1 MNRQKTLANASTF
14 EKYKKPTKREKFL
27 AEMERVVPWKEL
39 CALIEPFYPKPG
51 KGRPPVGLERMLRIH
66 FLQSWFNLSDPG
78 AEEALYDMESMR
90 RFVGI
95 DLGNEVRARLR
106 PPSANS
112 VIFLRPTTLG
122 RGSSKRSTLI
132 LNPKGLR
139 LSEGTIMDATIIN
152 APSSTKNK
160 EKKRDPDMHSTKKGN
175 QYYFGMKIHVG
186 VDRESRTVHS
196 LVTTPANVHDS
207 KMVENILHGEERVVF
222 GDSAYMGKTD
232 EIAKKASGA
241 LDLTQTRGTKNKKLT
256 EEEKETNRLLS
267 KTRSRGEHIFLIAK
281 RVFGFSKVRYKGVAK
296 NTLLRLRTLC
306 PVEPVHGKKGFA
318 GVDRGVVYPKTGK
331 RTDKNRE

>member
-39 CALIEPFYPKPG
+39 YALIDPFYPKAG

-66 FLQSWFNLSDPG
+66 FLQSWFNLSDPA

-95 DLGNEVRARLR
+95 DLGNEPVPDETTICKFRHLLEAHGLGER
-106 PPSANS
+106 
-112 VIFLRPTTLG
+112 IFQEVNAHLEE
-122 RGSSKRSTLI
+122 
-132 LNPKGLR
+132 KGLR

-152 APSSTKNK
+152 APSSTKNQDR
-160 EKKRDPDMHSTKKGN
+160 KRDPDMHSTKKGN

-207 KMVENILHGEERVVF
+207 RMVEDLLHGEENAVF

-232 EIAKKASGA
+232 EIAKKAPQA

-256 EEEKETNRLLS
+256 EEEKERNRLLS

-281 RVFGFSKVRYKGVAK
+281 RIFGFSKVRYKGLAK
-296 NTLLRLRTLC
+296 NTNFAFVLFALSNLYMVRRGLRASTW
-306 PVEPVHGKKGFA
+306 A
-318 GVDRGVVYPKTGK
+318 
-331 RTDKNRE
+331 

>member
-1 MNRQKTLANASTF
+1 MNCQKTLANASTF

-39 CALIEPFYPKPG
+39 YSLIEPFYPKAG

-95 DLGNEVRARLR
+95 DPGNEPVPDETTICKFRHLLEAHGLGER
-106 PPSANS
+106 
-112 VIFLRPTTLG
+112 IFQEVNAHLEE
-122 RGSSKRSTLI
+122 
-132 LNPKGLR
+132 KGLK

-152 APSSTKNK
+152 APSSTKNRD
-160 EKKRDPDMHSTKKGN
+160 KKRDPDMHSTKKGN

-207 KMVENILHGEERVVF
+207 KMVEDILHGEENAVF
-222 GDSAYMGKTD
+222 GDSAYMGKTED
-232 EIAKKASGA
+232 IAKKAPQA
-241 LDLTQTRGTKNKKLT
+241 LDLTQTRGTKNRKLT

-281 RVFGFSKVRYKGVAK
+281 RIFGFSKVRYRGLAK
-296 NTLLRLRTLC
+296 NTNFAFVLFALSNLYMVRRDLLAL
-306 PVEPVHGKKGFA
+306 
-318 GVDRGVVYPKTGK
+318 TGA
-331 RTDKNRE
+331 

>member
-1 MNRQKTLANASTF
+1 MNCQKTLANASTF

-39 CALIEPFYPKPG
+39 YSLIEPFYPKAG

-78 AEEALYDMESMR
+78 AEEALYDMESLR

-95 DLGNEVRARLR
+95 DLGNEPVPDETTICKFRHLLE
-106 PPSANS
+106 ANDLGER
-112 VIFLRPTTLG
+112 IFQEVNAHLEE
-122 RGSSKRSTLI
+122 
-132 LNPKGLR
+132 KGLK

-152 APSSTKNK
+152 APSSTKNQD
-160 EKKRDPDMHSTKKGN
+160 KKRDPDMHSTKKGN

-207 KMVENILHGEERVVF
+207 KMVEDILHGEENAVF
-222 GDSAYMGKTD
+222 GDSAYMGKTE
-232 EIAKKASGA
+232 EIAKKAPGA
-241 LDLTQTRGTKNKKLT
+241 LDLTQTRGTKNRKLT

-281 RVFGFSKVRYKGVAK
+281 RIFGFSKVRYKGLAK
-296 NTLLRLRTLC
+296 NTNFVFVLFALSNLYMVRRELLA
-306 PVEPVHGKKGFA
+306 P
-318 GVDRGVVYPKTGK
+318 TGA
-331 RTDKNRE
+331 

>member
-1 MNRQKTLANASTF
+1 MNCQKTLANASTF

-39 CALIEPFYPKPG
+39 YSLIEPFYPKAG

-78 AEEALYDMESMR
+78 AEEALYDMESLR

-95 DLGNEVRARLR
+95 DLGNEPVPDETTICKFRHLLEAHGLGER
-106 PPSANS
+106 
-112 VIFLRPTTLG
+112 IFQEVNAHLEE
-122 RGSSKRSTLI
+122 
-132 LNPKGLR
+132 KGLK

-152 APSSTKNK
+152 APSSTKNQD
-160 EKKRDPDMHSTKKGN
+160 KKRDPDMHSTKKGN

-207 KMVENILHGEERVVF
+207 KMVEDILHGEENAVF
-222 GDSAYMGKTD
+222 GDSAYMGKTE
-232 EIAKKASGA
+232 EIAKKAPGA
-241 LDLTQTRGTKNKKLT
+241 LDLTQTRGTKNRKLT

-281 RVFGFSKVRYKGVAK
+281 RIFGFSKVRYKGLAK
-296 NTLLRLRTLC
+296 NTNFVFVLFALSNLYMVRRDLLAL
-306 PVEPVHGKKGFA
+306 
-318 GVDRGVVYPKTGK
+318 TGA
-331 RTDKNRE
+331 

>member
-27 AEMERVVPWKEL
+27 AEMERIVPWKEL
-39 CALIEPFYPKPG
+39 YALIEPFYPKAG

-78 AEEALYDMESMR
+78 AEEALYDMESLR

-95 DLGNEVRARLR
+95 DLGNEPVPDETTICKFRHLLEAHGLGER
-106 PPSANS
+106 
-112 VIFLRPTTLG
+112 IFQEVNAHLEE
-122 RGSSKRSTLI
+122 
-132 LNPKGLR
+132 KGLR

-152 APSSTKNK
+152 APSSTKNQD
-160 EKKRDPDMHSTKKGN
+160 KKRDPDMHSTKKGN

-186 VDRESRTVHS
+186 VDSESRTVHS

-207 KMVENILHGEERVVF
+207 KMVEDILHGEENAVF
-222 GDSAYMGKTD
+222 GDSAYMGKTE
-232 EIAKKASGA
+232 EIAKKAPGA
-241 LDLTQTRGTKNKKLT
+241 LDLTQTRGTKNRKLT

-281 RVFGFSKVRYKGVAK
+281 RIFGFSKVRYKGLAK
-296 NTLLRLRTLC
+296 NTNFAFVLFALSNLYMVRRELLA
-306 PVEPVHGKKGFA
+306 P
-318 GVDRGVVYPKTGK
+318 TGA
-331 RTDKNRE
+331 

>member
-1 MNRQKTLANASTF
+1 MNCQKTLANASTF

-39 CALIEPFYPKPG
+39 YSLIEPFYPKAG

-95 DLGNEVRARLR
+95 DLGNEPVPDETTICKFRHLLETHDLGER
-106 PPSANS
+106 
-112 VIFLRPTTLG
+112 IFQEVNAHLEE
-122 RGSSKRSTLI
+122 
-132 LNPKGLR
+132 KGLK

-152 APSSTKNK
+152 APSSTKNQD
-160 EKKRDPDMHSTKKGN
+160 KKRDPDMHSTKKGN

-207 KMVENILHGEERVVF
+207 KMVEDILHGEENAVF
-222 GDSAYMGKTD
+222 GDSAYMGKTED
-232 EIAKKASGA
+232 IAKKAPQA
-241 LDLTQTRGTKNKKLT
+241 LDLTQTRGTKNRKLT

-281 RVFGFSKVRYKGVAK
+281 RIFGFSKVRYRGLAK
-296 NTLLRLRTLC
+296 NTNFAFVLFALSNLYMVRRDLLAL
-306 PVEPVHGKKGFA
+306 
-318 GVDRGVVYPKTGK
+318 TGA
-331 RTDKNRE
+331 

>member
-1 MNRQKTLANASTF
+1 MNCQKTLANASTF

-39 CALIEPFYPKPG
+39 YALIEPFYPKAG

-66 FLQSWFNLSDPG
+66 FLQSWFNLSDPA

-95 DLGNEVRARLR
+95 DLGNEPVPDETTICKFRHLLEAHGLGER
-106 PPSANS
+106 
-112 VIFLRPTTLG
+112 IFQEVNAHLEE
-122 RGSSKRSTLI
+122 
-132 LNPKGLR
+132 KGLR

-152 APSSTKNK
+152 APSSTKNQD
-160 EKKRDPDMHSTKKGN
+160 KKRDPDMHSTKKGN

-186 VDRESRTVHS
+186 VDSESRTVHS

-207 KMVENILHGEERVVF
+207 KMVEDILHGEENAVF
-222 GDSAYMGKTD
+222 GDSAYMGKTE
-232 EIAKKASGA
+232 EIAKKAPGA
-241 LDLTQTRGTKNKKLT
+241 LDLTQTRGTKNRKLT

-281 RVFGFSKVRYKGVAK
+281 RIFGFSKVRYRGLAK
-296 NTLLRLRTLC
+296 NTNFAFVLFALSNLYMVRRDLLAL
-306 PVEPVHGKKGFA
+306 
-318 GVDRGVVYPKTGK
+318 TGA
-331 RTDKNRE
+331 

>member
-27 AEMERVVPWKEL
+27 DEMERVVPWKEL
-39 CALIEPFYPKPG
+39 YALIEPFYPKPG

-66 FLQSWFNLSDPG
+66 FLQSWFNLSDP
-78 AEEALYDMESMR
+78 ATEEALYDMESMR

-95 DLGNEVRARLR
+95 DLGNEPVPDETTICKFRHLLETHDLGER
-106 PPSANS
+106 
-112 VIFLRPTTLG
+112 IFQEVNTHLEE
-122 RGSSKRSTLI
+122 
-132 LNPKGLR
+132 KGLR

-152 APSSTKNK
+152 APSSTKNQD
-160 EKKRDPDMHSTKKGN
+160 KKRDPDMHSTKKGN
-175 QYYFGMKIHVG
+175 QYSFGMKIHVG

-207 KMVENILHGEERVVF
+207 KMVEDILHGEENAVF
-222 GDSAYMGKTD
+222 GDSAYMGKTE
-232 EIAKKASGA
+232 EIAKKAPGA
-241 LDLTQTRGTKNKKLT
+241 LDLTQTRGTKNRKLT

-281 RVFGFSKVRYKGVAK
+281 RIFGFSKVRYKGLAK
-296 NTLLRLRTLC
+296 NTNFAFVLFALSNLYMVRRDLLAL
-306 PVEPVHGKKGFA
+306 
-318 GVDRGVVYPKTGK
+318 TGA
-331 RTDKNRE
+331 

>member
-1 MNRQKTLANASTF
+1 MNCQKTLANASTF

-39 CALIEPFYPKPG
+39 YSLIEPFYPKAG

-66 FLQSWFNLSDPG
+66 FLQSWFNLSDPA

-95 DLGNEVRARLR
+95 DLGNEPVPDETTICKFRHLLETHDLGER
-106 PPSANS
+106 
-112 VIFLRPTTLG
+112 IFQEVNAHLEE
-122 RGSSKRSTLI
+122 
-132 LNPKGLR
+132 KGLR

-152 APSSTKNK
+152 APSSTKNQDR
-160 EKKRDPDMHSTKKGN
+160 KRDPDMHSTKKGN

-186 VDRESRTVHS
+186 VDSESRTVHS

-207 KMVENILHGEERVVF
+207 KMVEDILHGEENAVF
-222 GDSAYMGKTD
+222 GDSAYMGKTE
-232 EIAKKASGA
+232 EIAKKAPGA
-241 LDLTQTRGTKNKKLT
+241 LDLTQTRGTKNRKLT

-281 RVFGFSKVRYKGVAK
+281 RIFGFSKVRYKGLAK
-296 NTLLRLRTLC
+296 NTNFVFVLFALSNLYMVRRELLA
-306 PVEPVHGKKGFA
+306 P
-318 GVDRGVVYPKTGK
+318 TGA
-331 RTDKNRE
+331 

>member
-39 CALIEPFYPKPG
+39 YALIDPFYPKAG
-51 KGRPPVGLERMLRIH
+51 KGRPLVGLERMLRIH

-78 AEEALYDMESMR
+78 AEEALYDMESLR

-95 DLGNEVRARLR
+95 DLGNEPVPDETTICKFRHLLEAHGLGER
-106 PPSANS
+106 
-112 VIFLRPTTLG
+112 IFQEVNAHLEE
-122 RGSSKRSTLI
+122 
-132 LNPKGLR
+132 KGLR

-152 APSSTKNK
+152 APSSTKNQD
-160 EKKRDPDMHSTKKGN
+160 KKRDPDMHSTKKGN

-207 KMVENILHGEERVVF
+207 KMVEDILHGEENAVF
-222 GDSAYMGKTD
+222 GDSAYMGKTE
-232 EIAKKASGA
+232 EIAKKAPGT
-241 LDLTQTRGTKNKKLT
+241 LDLTQTRGTKNRKLT

-281 RVFGFSKVRYKGVAK
+281 RIFGFSKVRYKGLAK
-296 NTLLRLRTLC
+296 NTNFVFVLFALSNLYMVRRDLLAL
-306 PVEPVHGKKGFA
+306 
-318 GVDRGVVYPKTGK
+318 TGA
-331 RTDKNRE
+331 

>member
-1 MNRQKTLANASTF
+1 MNCQKTLANASTF

-39 CALIEPFYPKPG
+39 YSLIEPFYPKAG

-78 AEEALYDMESMR
+78 AEEALYDMESLR

-95 DLGNEVRARLR
+95 DLGNEPVPDETTIYKFRHLLETHDLDER
-106 PPSANS
+106 
-112 VIFLRPTTLG
+112 IFQEVNAHL
-122 RGSSKRSTLI
+122 KE
-132 LNPKGLR
+132 KGLK

-152 APSSTKNK
+152 APS
-160 EKKRDPDMHSTKKGN
+160 STKKGN

-207 KMVENILHGEERVVF
+207 KMVEDE
-222 GDSAYMGKTD
+222 GK
-232 EIAKKASGA
+232 E
-241 LDLTQTRGTKNKKLT
+241 KLQDPDRW
-256 EEEKETNRLLS
+256 NPLS
-267 KTRSRGEHIFLIAK
+267 LPG
-281 RVFGFSKVRYKGVAK
+281 
-296 NTLLRLRTLC
+296 
-306 PVEPVHGKKGFA
+306 
-318 GVDRGVVYPKTGK
+318 
-331 RTDKNRE
+331 

>member
-1 MNRQKTLANASTF
+1 MNRRKTLADASTF

-39 CALIEPFYPKPG
+39 YALIDPFYPKAG

-66 FLQSWFNLSDPG
+66 FLQSWFNLSDPA

-95 DLGNEVRARLR
+95 DLGNEPVPDETTICKFRHLLEAHGLGER
-106 PPSANS
+106 
-112 VIFLRPTTLG
+112 IFQEVNAHLEE
-122 RGSSKRSTLI
+122 
-132 LNPKGLR
+132 KGLR

-152 APSSTKNK
+152 APSSTKNQD
-160 EKKRDPDMHSTKKGN
+160 KKRDPDMHSTKKGN

-207 KMVENILHGEERVVF
+207 KMVEDILHGEENAVF
-222 GDSAYMGKTD
+222 GDSAYMGKTE
-232 EIAKKASGA
+232 EIAKKAPQA

-281 RVFGFSKVRYKGVAK
+281 RIFGFSKVRYKGLAK
-296 NTLLRLRTLC
+296 NTNFAFVLFALSNLYMVRRGLL
-306 PVEPVHGKKGFA
+306 A
-318 GVDRGVVYPKTGK
+318 STGA
-331 RTDKNRE
+331 

>member
-1 MNRQKTLANASTF
+1 MNRQKTLANASNF

-39 CALIEPFYPKPG
+39 YSLIEPFYPKAG

-66 FLQSWFNLSDPG
+66 FLQSWFNLSDPA
-78 AEEALYDMESMR
+78 AEEALYDMESLR

-95 DLGNEVRARLR
+95 DLGNEPVPDETTICKFRHLLETHDLGER
-106 PPSANS
+106 
-112 VIFLRPTTLG
+112 IFQEVNAHLEE
-122 RGSSKRSTLI
+122 
-132 LNPKGLR
+132 KGLR

-152 APSSTKNK
+152 APSSTKNQD
-160 EKKRDPDMHSTKKGN
+160 KKRDPDMHSTKKGN

-186 VDRESRTVHS
+186 VDSESRTVHS

-207 KMVENILHGEERVVF
+207 KMVEDILHGEENAVF
-222 GDSAYMGKTD
+222 GDSAYMGKTE
-232 EIAKKASGA
+232 EIAKKAPGA
-241 LDLTQTRGTKNKKLT
+241 LDLTQTRGTKNRKLT

-281 RVFGFSKVRYKGVAK
+281 RIFGFSKVRYKGLAK
-296 NTLLRLRTLC
+296 NTNFVFVLFALSNLYMVRRELLA
-306 PVEPVHGKKGFA
+306 P
-318 GVDRGVVYPKTGK
+318 TGA
-331 RTDKNRE
+331 

>member
-39 CALIEPFYPKPG
+39 YSLIEPFYPKAG

-78 AEEALYDMESMR
+78 AEEALYDMESLR

-95 DLGNEVRARLR
+95 DLGNEPVPDETTICKFRHLLEAHGLGER
-106 PPSANS
+106 
-112 VIFLRPTTLG
+112 IFQEVNAHLEE
-122 RGSSKRSTLI
+122 
-132 LNPKGLR
+132 KGLR

-152 APSSTKNK
+152 APSSTKNQD
-160 EKKRDPDMHSTKKGN
+160 KKRDPDMHSTKKGN

-186 VDRESRTVHS
+186 VDSESRTVHS

-207 KMVENILHGEERVVF
+207 KMVEDILHGEENAVF
-222 GDSAYMGKTD
+222 GDSAYIGKTE
-232 EIAKKASGA
+232 EIAKKAPQA
-241 LDLTQTRGTKNKKLT
+241 LDLTQTRGTKNRKLT

-281 RVFGFSKVRYKGVAK
+281 RIFGFSKVRYKGLAK
-296 NTLLRLRTLC
+296 NTNFVFVLFALSNLYMVRRELLA
-306 PVEPVHGKKGFA
+306 P
-318 GVDRGVVYPKTGK
+318 TGA
-331 RTDKNRE
+331 

>member
-1 MNRQKTLANASTF
+1 MNHQKTLANASTF
-14 EKYKKPTKREKFL
+14 EKYKKSTKREKFL

-39 CALIEPFYPKPG
+39 YSLIEPFYPKAG
-51 KGRPPVGLERMLRIH
+51 KGRPPAGLERMLRIH

-78 AEEALYDMESMR
+78 AEEALYDMESLR

-95 DLGNEVRARLR
+95 DLGNEPVPDETTICKFRHLLEAHGLGER
-106 PPSANS
+106 
-112 VIFLRPTTLG
+112 IFQEVNAHLEE
-122 RGSSKRSTLI
+122 
-132 LNPKGLR
+132 KGLR

-152 APSSTKNK
+152 APSSTKNQD
-160 EKKRDPDMHSTKKGN
+160 KKRDPDMHSTKKGN

-207 KMVENILHGEERVVF
+207 KMVEDILHGEENAVF
-222 GDSAYMGKTD
+222 GDSAYMGKTED
-232 EIAKKASGA
+232 IAKKAPGA
-241 LDLTQTRGTKNKKLT
+241 LDLTQTRGTKNRKLT

-281 RVFGFSKVRYKGVAK
+281 RIFGFSKVRYKGLAK
-296 NTLLRLRTLC
+296 NTNFVFVLFALSNLYMVRRALLA
-306 PVEPVHGKKGFA
+306 P
-318 GVDRGVVYPKTGK
+318 TGA
-331 RTDKNRE
+331 

>member
-1 MNRQKTLANASTF
+1 MNCQKTLANASTF

-39 CALIEPFYPKPG
+39 YSLIEPFYPKAG

-78 AEEALYDMESMR
+78 AEEALYDMESLR

-95 DLGNEVRARLR
+95 DLGNEPVPDETTICKFRHLLEAHGLGER
-106 PPSANS
+106 
-112 VIFLRPTTLG
+112 IFQEVNAHLEE
-122 RGSSKRSTLI
+122 
-132 LNPKGLR
+132 KGLR

-152 APSSTKNK
+152 APSSTKNQD
-160 EKKRDPDMHSTKKGN
+160 KKRDPDMHSTKKGN

-207 KMVENILHGEERVVF
+207 KMVEDILHGEENAVF

-232 EIAKKASGA
+232 EIAKKAPQA

-281 RVFGFSKVRYKGVAK
+281 RIFGFSKVRYKCLTK
-296 NTLLRLRTLC
+296 NTNFAFVLFALSNLYMVRRGLL
-306 PVEPVHGKKGFA
+306 A
-318 GVDRGVVYPKTGK
+318 STGA
-331 RTDKNRE
+331 

>member
-39 CALIEPFYPKPG
+39 YSLIEPFYPKAG

-78 AEEALYDMESMR
+78 AEEALYDMESLR

-95 DLGNEVRARLR
+95 DLGNEPVPDETTICKFRHLLEAHGLGER
-106 PPSANS
+106 
-112 VIFLRPTTLG
+112 IFQEVNAHLEE
-122 RGSSKRSTLI
+122 
-132 LNPKGLR
+132 KGLK

-152 APSSTKNK
+152 APSSTKNQD
-160 EKKRDPDMHSTKKGN
+160 KKRDPDMHSTKKGN

-207 KMVENILHGEERVVF
+207 KMVEDILHGEENAVF
-222 GDSAYMGKTD
+222 GDSAYMGKTE
-232 EIAKKASGA
+232 EIAKKAPGA
-241 LDLTQTRGTKNKKLT
+241 LDLTQTRGTKNRKLT

-281 RVFGFSKVRYKGVAK
+281 MIFGFSKVRYRGLAK
-296 NTLLRLRTLC
+296 NTN
-306 PVEPVHGKKGFA
+306 FA
-318 GVDRGVVYPKTGK
+318 FVLFALS
-331 RTDKNRE
+331 NL

>member
-1 MNRQKTLANASTF
+1 MNCQKTLANASTF

-39 CALIEPFYPKPG
+39 YSLIEPFYPKAG

-78 AEEALYDMESMR
+78 AEEALYDMESLR

-95 DLGNEVRARLR
+95 DLGNEPVPDETTICKFRHLLEAHGLGER
-106 PPSANS
+106 
-112 VIFLRPTTLG
+112 IFQEVNAHLEE
-122 RGSSKRSTLI
+122 
-132 LNPKGLR
+132 KGLR

-152 APSSTKNK
+152 APSSTKNQD
-160 EKKRDPDMHSTKKGN
+160 KKRDPDMHSTKKGN

-207 KMVENILHGEERVVF
+207 KMVEDILHGEENAVF

-232 EIAKKASGA
+232 EIAKKAPQA
-241 LDLTQTRGTKNKKLT
+241 LDLTQTRGTKNRKLT

-281 RVFGFSKVRYKGVAK
+281 RIFGFSKVRYKGLAK
-296 NTLLRLRTLC
+296 NTNFVFVLFALSNLYMVRRGLLAT
-306 PVEPVHGKKGFA
+306 
-318 GVDRGVVYPKTGK
+318 TGA
-331 RTDKNRE
+331 

>member
-39 CALIEPFYPKPG
+39 YSLIEPFYPKAG

-78 AEEALYDMESMR
+78 AEEALYDMESLR

-95 DLGNEVRARLR
+95 DLGNEPVPDETTICKFRHLLEAHGLGER
-106 PPSANS
+106 
-112 VIFLRPTTLG
+112 IFQEVNAHLEE
-122 RGSSKRSTLI
+122 
-132 LNPKGLR
+132 KGLR

-152 APSSTKNK
+152 APSSTKNQDR
-160 EKKRDPDMHSTKKGN
+160 KRDPDMHSTKKGN

-207 KMVENILHGEERVVF
+207 KMVEDILHGEENAVF
-222 GDSAYMGKTD
+222 GDSAYMGKTE
-232 EIAKKASGA
+232 EIAKKAPGA
-241 LDLTQTRGTKNKKLT
+241 LDLTQTRGTKNRKLT

-281 RVFGFSKVRYKGVAK
+281 RIFGFSKVRYKGLAK
-296 NTLLRLRTLC
+296 NTNFVFALSNLYMVRRGLLASI
-306 PVEPVHGKKGFA
+306 GA
-318 GVDRGVVYPKTGK
+318 
-331 RTDKNRE
+331 

>member
-1 MNRQKTLANASTF
+1 MNRQKTLTNASIF
-14 EKYKKPTKREKFL
+14 GKYKKPTKREKFL
-27 AEMERVVPWKEL
+27 AEMERFVPWKEFY
-39 CALIEPFYPKPG
+39 ALIDPFYPKAG

-95 DLGNEVRARLR
+95 DLGNEPVPDETTICKFRHLLEAHGLGER
-106 PPSANS
+106 
-112 VIFLRPTTLG
+112 IFQEVNAHLEE
-122 RGSSKRSTLI
+122 
-132 LNPKGLR
+132 KGLR

-152 APSSTKNK
+152 APSSTKNRD
-160 EKKRDPDMHSTKKGN
+160 KKRDPDMHSTKKGN

-207 KMVENILHGEERVVF
+207 KMVEDILHGEENAVF
-222 GDSAYMGKTD
+222 GDSAYMGKTE
-232 EIAKKASGA
+232 EIAKKAPGA
-241 LDLTQTRGTKNKKLT
+241 LDLTQTRGTKNRKLT

-281 RVFGFSKVRYKGVAK
+281 RIFGFSKVRYRGLAK
-296 NTLLRLRTLC
+296 NTNFAFVLFALSNLYMVRRDLLAL
-306 PVEPVHGKKGFA
+306 
-318 GVDRGVVYPKTGK
+318 TGA
-331 RTDKNRE
+331 

>member
-1 MNRQKTLANASTF
+1 MNCQKTLANASTF

-39 CALIEPFYPKPG
+39 YSLIEPFYPKAG

-78 AEEALYDMESMR
+78 AEEALYDMESLR

-95 DLGNEVRARLR
+95 DLGNEPVPDETTICKFRHLLEAHGLGER
-106 PPSANS
+106 
-112 VIFLRPTTLG
+112 IFQVVNAHLEE
-122 RGSSKRSTLI
+122 
-132 LNPKGLR
+132 KGLK

-152 APSSTKNK
+152 APSSTKNQD
-160 EKKRDPDMHSTKKGN
+160 KKRDPDMHSTKKGN

-207 KMVENILHGEERVVF
+207 KMVEDILHGEENAVF
-222 GDSAYMGKTD
+222 GDSAYMGKTE
-232 EIAKKASGA
+232 EIAKKAPGA
-241 LDLTQTRGTKNKKLT
+241 LDLTQTRGTKNRKLT

-281 RVFGFSKVRYKGVAK
+281 RIFGFSKVRYKGLAK
-296 NTLLRLRTLC
+296 NTNFVFVLFALSNLYMVRRDLLAL
-306 PVEPVHGKKGFA
+306 
-318 GVDRGVVYPKTGK
+318 TGA
-331 RTDKNRE
+331 